1 MHYKLYLAVL
11 FNPYKKPYKVGV
23 LQIFLPNV
31 NRKQRSM
38 RPSFPLGEIRK
49 KKMNGILVEPE
60 RMNRILIEQMEDKF
74 LERPC
79 QVAV

>member
-1 MHYKLYLAVL
+1 
-11 FNPYKKPYKVGV
+11 
-23 LQIFLPNV
+23 
-31 NRKQRSM
+31 
-38 RPSFPLGEIRK
+38 
-49 KKMNGILVEPE
+49 MNGILVEPE